1 MSNVFLTQTI
11 KIQAN
16 KTYFDLYTLFRYFF
30 PHLFFDQS
38 QKLTSVFSNK
48 FPRSIHEPI
57 CRLSHTHMNEGS
69 CFLATHINNRFPR
82 KMATFDLE

>member
-1 MSNVFLTQTI
+1 
-11 KIQAN
+11 
-16 KTYFDLYTLFRYFF
+16 
-30 PHLFFDQS
+30 
-38 QKLTSVFSNK
+38 LTSVFSNK